1 MIPKVGMGTYF
12 FDFTDVTHIQHRR
25 AEIKTAS
32 TQGFMKKGNRHAW
45 QLWLKSDGY
54 ALATS

>member
-12 FDFTDVTHIQHRR
+12 FDFIGVTHIQHCR

-32 TQGFMKKGNRHAW
+32 TQRFMKKRYRHA
-45 QLWLKSDGY
+45 
-54 ALATS
+54 